1 MKNRV
6 GIMQGRL
13 SKPIKNRI
21 QAFPHQTWRDEFETA
36 QKIGFQIIEWVF
48 DDFTPNP
55 IMNEEG
61 IKEIIDLSKKFQ
73 MKVNSLCADYFMTNL
88 LFNESETKIKNNIA
102 MLIELIKKCYRAE
115 ITIIE
120 LPFVD
125 SSSLRQKTDFQE
137 LIKNL
142 NPAIS
147 VAQDH
152 GIIVALETDLQP
164 ELFTDLLKKINHPNV
179 KANYDVGNS
188 TANGFDICSEL
199 DILKNWIVNVH
210 VKDRVKN
217 GNSVPLGTGNTNFKK
232 FFDKLKN
239 IRYRNDLIIQGA
251 REDFKESI
259 SPGLTCSKYLKF
271 VNRYLEN
278 HKGID

>member
-13 SKPIKNRI
+13 SNPIKNRI
-21 QAFPHQTWRDEFETA
+21 QAFPHQTWRNEFEIA
-36 QKIGFQIIEWVF
+36 QKIGFQTIEWVF

-55 IMNEEG
+55 IINEDG
-61 IKEIIDLSKKFQ
+61 INEVIDLSKKFQ
-73 MKVNSLCADYFMTNL
+73 MKVDSVCADYFMSNL
-88 LFNESETKIKNNIA
+88 LFNESETKIKNNVTI
-102 MLIELIKKCYRAE
+102 LIELIKKCYRAE

-125 SSSLRQKTDFQE
+125 SSSLGQKTDFQE

-142 NPAIS
+142 DPAIS
-147 VAQDH
+147 IAQDH

-164 ELFTDLLKKINHPNV
+164 ESFVDLLKKINHPNV
-179 KANYDVGNS
+179 RANYDVGNS
-188 TANGFDICSEL
+188 TANGFDMHSEL
-199 DILKNWIVNVH
+199 NILKNWIVNVH
-210 VKDRVKN
+210 VKDRIKN
-217 GNSVPLGTGNTNFKK
+217 GESVPLGTGDTDFKK

-239 IRYRNDLIIQGA
+239 VGYTNDFIIQGA

-259 SPGLTCSKYLKF
+259 SPDITCSKYLKF

-278 HKGID
+278 HEEID